1 MGNTVF
7 YKILFVVF
15 LLIESNYSL
24 DTKLFKDLNVF
35 LRVMAIPLICI
46 SLFNR
51 SHKSHELSRDNPI
64 HVTIFYSFIVLIFF
78 HVECTEVVPFLLNS
92 VLQSLKALKKGALI
106 KTISFTGISVGF
118 E

>member
-24 DTKLFKDLNVF
+24 DTKLLKDLNVF

-51 SHKSHELSRDNPI
+51 SHKGHELSRDNPI

-78 HVECTEVVPFLLNS
+78 HVEGTEVVPFLLNS